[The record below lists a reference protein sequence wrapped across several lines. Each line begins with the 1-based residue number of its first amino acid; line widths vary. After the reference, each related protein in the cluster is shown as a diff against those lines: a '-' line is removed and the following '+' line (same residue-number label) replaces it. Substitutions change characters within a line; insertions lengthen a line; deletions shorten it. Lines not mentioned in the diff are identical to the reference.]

1 MQTILS
7 RIKHTFDSRSATPE
21 DEARFVE
28 IDEKLDRAEL
38 PEDAVIDLDD
48 EARSRLDALEG
59 SADVMRCVL
68 SLHESEEPLF
78 YLDGVLAPL
87 WALVSAACR
96 HQGSARRDRVITA
109 SLRQDLVGCGDAAR
123 RRCAVGE
130 SRRARTD
137 AAARCA
143 YSAHPCLIPGRSFA
157 ILVRS

>member
-28 IDEKLDRAEL
+28 IDGELDRAEL
-38 PEDAVIDLDD
+38 PAGAVIDLDD

-87 WALVSAACR
+87 WALVSAAPLVDIKDQR
-96 HQGSARRDRVITA
+96 GELALSQRRFARILLDVAT
-109 SLRQDLVGCGDAAR
+109 LLGGDAR
-123 RRCAVGE
+123 LGNRDEPEQTPPR
-130 SRRARTD
+130 D
-137 AAARCA
+137 AHILR
-143 YSAHPCLIPGRSFA
+143 IPA
-157 ILVRS
+157 